1 MKPNIPSSAEPAQ
14 ESGREEQR
22 VDLRLYLH
30 IIRRRFW
37 VLLAVIALALGAAI
51 FLTSRMPRKYRAES
65 TVVVN
70 MQPGKVLGQTVQE
83 FDAESS
89 GWWQGTTFLKTQE
102 EVLNSRQVAR
112 LAAEKMKPELRAK
125 LLDKPGTAA
134 NTEEDLETATEL
146 IAAMREV
153 KPGKDSRKFTISAVH
168 TDPQVAAEAANG
180 LLDAFV
186 NYSLAR
192 RQDAST
198 AAEAW
203 LSARLDQLEDEL
215 KTAEQKLQDF
225 KSKNGLLTL
234 SLQDQNSG
242 LASRMIAFNKKLDE
256 LQVKRIELA
265 AKISQLQRIKGT
277 DPANDPSVL
286 MVGNPILDELK
297 KAYAEQYRKL
307 VELRA
312 EYLEKH
318 PKIQAQEAVLESV
331 RREIHREATLALVVN
346 EAQYRVVL
354 TTEGEVR
361 RSLKKTESEAMNL
374 GQMELEF
381 KRMERVASQKAKYYE
396 MVLARYVESG
406 LAKKLN
412 TNNVQIL
419 DRAVAP
425 LEPFSPRIH
434 VNLAIAGALGLVLG
448 LGLIFLLHFMDN
460 TVKTQ
465 EDVEQLLGLPY
476 LGLLPRISVGKKS
489 RRPKEASDEGS
500 PEKGGAALPLSPDLV
515 QWQDPKSL
523 VAEHCRSIRTSLLFM
538 SPDKP
543 LKALLISSSVPQ
555 EGKTTVAINLAISM
569 AQSGDRVV
577 IVDTDMRR
585 PRVHKSFGI
594 KAERGISAALLGEV
608 GVGEVIHE
616 TPIPNLW
623 VIPCGATPPNPA
635 ELLHTK
641 RFQDII
647 EELKGRFDRVVFDA
661 PPVGAVTDPVILSK
675 ATDGT
680 ILVVKTGVTPRQLLG
695 KTGRVIQDVNAN
707 LLGIVLNDIDPERRT
722 YGGYY
727 QQYYYRRRYM
737 TYYGEGRS
745 DS

>member
-1 MKPNIPSSAEPAQ
+1 M
-14 ESGREEQR
+14 
-22 VDLRLYLH
+22 
-30 IIRRRFW
+30 
-37 VLLAVIALALGAAI
+37 LLVVVAVALGAAV
-51 FLTSRMPRKYRAES
+51 FLTSRMPDKYRAS
-65 TVVVN
+65 ATVVVN
-70 MQPGKVLGQTVQE
+70 LQAAKILGQNVQE
-83 FDAESS
+83 FDSESS

-102 EVLNSRQVAR
+102 EVLNSRQIAR
-112 LAAEKMKPELRAK
+112 LAAEKMRPEHRAK
-125 LLDKPGTAA
+125 LLGKSGTAA
-134 NTEEDLETATEL
+134 NSEEDLEK
-146 IAAMREV
+146 AAEIIGGMREV

-168 TDPQVAAEAANG
+168 TDPLLAAEAANG
-180 LLDAFV
+180 MLDAFV

-215 KTAEQKLQDF
+215 KTSEDKLQEF
-225 KSKNGLLTL
+225 KTKKGLHSL
-234 SLQDQNSG
+234 SLQDHTSG
-242 LASRMIAFNKKLDE
+242 IASRIVAFNKKLDE

-265 AKISQLQRIKGT
+265 AKITQLKRIKGT

-307 VELRA
+307 VELRS

-354 TTEGEVR
+354 ATEGEVR
-361 RSLKKTESEAMNL
+361 KSLKKAEGEAMNL
-374 GQMELEF
+374 GQLELEF
-381 KRMERVASQKAKYYE
+381 KRMERVAAQKAKYYE

-419 DRAVAP
+419 DRAVSPGA
-425 LEPFSPRIH
+425 PFSPRIH

-448 LGLIFLLHFMDN
+448 LGLVFLLHFMDN

-465 EDVEQLLGLPY
+465 EDVEHLVGLPY
-476 LGLLPRISVGKKS
+476 LGLLPSIAVAKGKK
-489 RRPKEASDEGS
+489 RHGGPPKEEPATAA
-500 PEKGGAALPLSPDLV
+500 GGPLPDSADLF
-515 QWQDPKSL
+515 QWQNPKSQ

-538 SPDKP
+538 SPEKP
-543 LKALLISSSVPQ
+543 LKALLVTSSVPR

-569 AQSGDRVV
+569 AQSGERVLV
-577 IVDTDMRR
+577 VDTDMRR
-585 PRVHKSFGI
+585 PRVHKAFGL
-594 KAERGISAALLGEV
+594 KVEKGFSAALLGEL
-608 GVGEVIHE
+608 EVDDVVHR
-616 TPIPNLW
+616 TPIDNLW
-623 VIPCGATPPNPA
+623 IIPCGATPPNPA

-641 RFQDII
+641 RFH
-647 EELKGRFDRVVFDA
+647 ELLEQMRSKFDRIVFDS
-661 PPVGAVTDPVILSK
+661 PPVGAVTDPVILSR

-680 ILVVKTGVTPRQLLG
+680 ILVVKTGMTPRQLLA
-695 KTGRVIQDVNAN
+695 KTGRVLRDVKAN
-707 LLGIVLNDIDPERRT
+707 LLGVVLNDIDPERRS

-727 QQYYYRRRYM
+727 HQYYYRRRYYAS
-737 TYYGEGRS
+737 YYGEGGS

>member
-1 MKPNIPSSAEPAQ
+1 M
-14 ESGREEQR
+14 
-22 VDLRLYLH
+22 DLRLYLH
-30 IIRRRFW
+30 IIRRRLW

-51 FLTSRMPRKYRAES
+51 FLTSRMPNKYRAEA

-70 MQPGKVLGQTVQE
+70 MQPGKILGQNVQE

-134 NTEEDLETATEL
+134 NSEEDLETATEL

-168 TDPQVAAEAANG
+168 TDPAVAAEAANG

-225 KSKNGLLTL
+225 KSKNGLLSL

-242 LASRMIAFNKKLDE
+242 LASRIMAFNKKLDE
-256 LQVKRIELA
+256 LQMNRIELA
-265 AKISQLQRIKGT
+265 AKISQLQRIKGS

-297 KAYAEQYRKL
+297 KSYAEQYRKL

-346 EAQYRVVL
+346 EARYRVVI

-361 RSLKKTESEAMNL
+361 RALKKTENEAMNL

-425 LEPFSPRIH
+425 PDPFSPRIH

-448 LGLIFLLHFMDN
+448 LGLVFLLHFMDN

-476 LGLLPRISVGKKS
+476 LGLIPRITVGKKV
-489 RRPKEASDEGS
+489 RRQREAAEEGP
-500 PEKGGAALPLSPDLV
+500 PEDGSQLPISPDLV
-515 QWQDPKSL
+515 QWQNPKSL

-538 SPDKP
+538 SPDEP
-543 LKALLISSSVPQ
+543 LKTLLVTSSVPQ

-577 IVDTDMRR
+577 VVDTDMRR

-594 KAERGISAALLGEV
+594 RVEKGISAALLGEV
-608 GVGEVIHE
+608 GVEEVIHK
-616 TPIPNLW
+616 TPIANLW

-641 RFQDII
+641 RFD
-647 EELKGRFDRVVFDA
+647 EVLEVLKGRFDRVVFDA

-680 ILVVKTGVTPRQLLG
+680 ILVVKTGVTPRQLLAQ
-695 KTGRVIQDVNAN
+695 TGRIIQDVKAN
-707 LLGIVLNDIDPERRT
+707 LLGVVLNDIDPERKV

-737 TYYGEGRS
+737 TYYGEGKS
-745 DS
+745 D